1 VHWIA
6 IAVAAACA
14 CRSAPVQEPVA
25 TTTRAPRPVVEPRKV
40 EIVTE
45 TRVEL
50 LDPIRFV
57 PGSATFEVTSI
68 PMLDAVARTLAG
80 NPSIKRVA
88 VQAFGPDTAATF
100 QAKLGATRAQAI
112 VDALVA
118 RGVEPIRLVADG
130 GAQPPAGLPNVPTFS
145 ILERAP

>member
-1 VHWIA
+1 MVVL
-6 IAVAAACA
+6 AVCA
-14 CRSAPVQEPVA
+14 CRGAPAPEPVA
-25 TTTRAPRPVVEPRKV
+25 TTTRTPRQVAEPPAPEVRV
-40 EIVTE
+40 VTE
-45 TRVEL
+45 TSVEI
-50 LDPIRFV
+50 LDPIKFV

-88 VQAFGPDTAATF
+88 VQAFGADTLAAF

-118 RGVEPIRLVADG
+118 RGIAPTRLIAEGD
-130 GAQPPAGLPNVPTFS
+130 AQPPAGQPNAPSFL
-145 ILERAP
+145 ILERVP